1 MQQQTLDEAIRA
13 IGVFLEILLPDPSL
27 APALEAE
34 LAQACAAD
42 FNVDPWPAMWELLQD
57 HGYAWSMLWDTAP
70 DDVAYGLRVL
80 WESYGL
86 PALPFSDPASN
97 GTTTAEQVV
106 RDFNALA
113 QTQNMTLAQ
122 LYEDSDFAVLVFVR
136 TQTLELA
143 RRAATAA
150 EGALGTF

>member
-1 MQQQTLDEAIRA
+1 MQQQTLDEEIRA
-13 IGVFLEILLPDPSL
+13 IGAFLEVLLPDPSL
-27 APALEAE
+27 TPALEAE

-57 HGYAWSMLWDTAP
+57 HGYAWPLPWDTAP

-86 PALPFSDPASN
+86 PALPFPDPDGS
-97 GTTTAEQVV
+97 TTAEQVV

-136 TQTLELA
+136 NTALERA
-143 RRAATAA
+143 QRAATAA
-150 EGALGTF
+150 EGALDTF